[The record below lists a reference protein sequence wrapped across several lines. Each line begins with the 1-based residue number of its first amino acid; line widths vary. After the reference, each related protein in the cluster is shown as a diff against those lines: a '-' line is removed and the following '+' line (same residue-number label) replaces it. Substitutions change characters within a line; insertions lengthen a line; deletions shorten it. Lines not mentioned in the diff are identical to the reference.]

1 MGKLRLLSTKATT
14 DLDLVFRDENLEY
27 FRSKHMQVKRNDKHF
42 RFNFTCNNK
51 VTKRKRE
58 KFAWRK
64 KDLKLQ
70 LECSEEW
77 RVPAA
82 QEALD
87 LNRGKW
93 RERGSNRALSSLS
106 LVTICK
112 AIKPQTKR
120 DEI

>member
-1 MGKLRLLSTKATT
+1 
-14 DLDLVFRDENLEY
+14 
-27 FRSKHMQVKRNDKHF
+27 MQVKRNDKHF

-77 RVPAA
+77 RVLAA

-87 LNRGKW
+87 LKQEEVKRKRKQRSFEFSFTFGNLQNYKT
-93 RERGSNRALSSLS
+93 SNKRDQIQCDNINKMKRALVLPTTACYF
-106 LVTICK
+106 LVL
-112 AIKPQTKR
+112 AN
-120 DEI
+120 